1 VKTRPI
7 EKRIGRTVLGA
18 VLVTFMVTVAAVI
31 VTNEKL
37 EDALLQ
43 LDLESERD
51 FILENARPN
60 EILLWDTV
68 MLKAYYAPP
77 GMIVDERLPA
87 IFHDLPLP
95 FSGELEIGPATFLI
109 TTSEV
114 GGGHFYLAKD
124 ITLFEKREDEFHW
137 SLFVL
142 GIFVVGLGVVLTRI
156 TSHQLVAPIRRLSQQ
171 IRATTPAARM
181 PRVQAQYQDA
191 ELQAIAQSFNL
202 FLGELETFFRREQS
216 LMGLASHE
224 LRTPI
229 AVIAGALDVIE
240 QRGGVAGEHQAPLAR
255 IRAAVEEM
263 TTNVVMILK
272 LTRRQSGNDRRERVD
287 LAALVQEVRDDLG
300 RHHVAVIERIIV
312 RGRTQ
317 THIVADPTLV
327 KMLLRNLLGN
337 AVQHTAGSVTVAIT
351 PNTLDIADEGTGLP
365 QAYRDYLNDPQA
377 DAGELLSL
385 SGGLGLFIV
394 SLACERLGWRLQAVP
409 AQTGTRLRI
418 VFVDRGAAG
427 GAAS

>member
-1 VKTRPI
+1 MTRPI

-18 VLVTFMVTVAAVI
+18 VLVTFLVTVGAVI
-31 VTNEKL
+31 VANEKL
-37 EDALLQ
+37 EESLLQ
-43 LDLESERD
+43 LDLQSERD

-77 GMIVDERLPA
+77 GIAVDARLPA

-95 FSGELEIGPATFLI
+95 FAGELEIGPATFLI
-109 TTSEV
+109 TTSAV

-137 SLFVL
+137 FLFVL
-142 GIFVVGLGVVLTRI
+142 GLFVVGLGLVLTRI

-171 IRATTPAARM
+171 IRATEPAARM
-181 PRVQAQYQDA
+181 QRVDAQYRDA

-240 QRGGVAGEHQAPLAR
+240 QRGGVGNGHQAPLAR
-255 IRAAVEEM
+255 IRAAVDEM
-263 TTNVVMILK
+263 TANVAMILK
-272 LTRRQSGNDRRERVD
+272 LTRRQSGNDRRERID
-287 LAALVQEVRDDLG
+287 LAVLVQEVHDDLG
-300 RHHVAVIERIIV
+300 RHNAATGERIAVQIQS
-312 RGRTQ
+312 RTAPCV
-317 THIVADPTLV
+317 TADPALV

-337 AVQHTAGSVTVAIT
+337 ALQHTTGCITVAINQ
-351 PNTLDIADEGTGLP
+351 NTLDIIDEGAGLP

-385 SGGLGLFIV
+385 SGLGLFIV
-394 SLACERLGWRLQAVP
+394 TLACERLGWHLHAMP
-409 AQTGTRLRI
+409 AQTGGTRLRI
-418 VFVDRGAAG
+418 AFG
-427 GAAS
+427 

>member
-1 VKTRPI
+1 MTRPI

-18 VLVTFMVTVAAVI
+18 VLVTFLVTVAAVI

-43 LDLESERD
+43 LDLQSERD

-77 GMIVDERLPA
+77 GMAVDERLPA

-124 ITLFEKREDEFHW
+124 ITLFEKREDEFHM

-142 GIFVVGLGVVLTRI
+142 GIFVVVLGVVLTRI

-181 PRVQAQYQDA
+181 QRVEAQYKDA

-240 QRGGVAGEHQAPLAR
+240 QRGSIAGASAAPLAR
-255 IRAAVEEM
+255 IRAAVDEM
-263 TTNVVMILK
+263 TTNVAMILK
-272 LTRRQSGNDRRERVD
+272 LTRRQSGDDRRERID
-287 LAALVQEVRDDLG
+287 LTALADEVRDDLG
-300 RHHVAVIERIIV
+300 RHHVNAVERIVVDV
-312 RGRTQ
+312 RMQAQAHVT
-317 THIVADPTLV
+317 ADPALV

-337 AVQHTAGSVTVAIT
+337 AVQHTPGRITVTI
-351 PNTLDIADEGTGLP
+351 NLETLDVADEGAGLP

-377 DAGELLSL
+377 DASELLSL
-385 SGGLGLFIV
+385 SGLGLFIV
-394 SLACERLGWRLQAVP
+394 SLACERLGWRLQEIP
-409 AQTGTRLRI
+409 AQSGTRLRI
-418 VFVDRGAAG
+418 VFADG
-427 GAAS
+427 